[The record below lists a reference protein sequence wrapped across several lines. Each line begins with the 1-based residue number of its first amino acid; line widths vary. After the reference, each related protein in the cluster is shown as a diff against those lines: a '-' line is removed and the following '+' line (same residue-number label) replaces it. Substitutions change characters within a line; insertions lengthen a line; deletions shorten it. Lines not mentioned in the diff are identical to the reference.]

1 MLDKRNFYINGK
13 WVKPLKTN
21 DLEVINPSSEEPFAV
36 ISLGSKDDTDSAV
49 KAAKK
54 AFDKWKETSK
64 EERIKLLEK
73 LLTIYKKRSKEMSEA
88 ISMEM
93 GSPIDYSS
101 STHTTSGQSHL
112 EDFIL
117 RLKEF
122 NFEEHFDSK
131 SNNHISYEPIGV
143 CGLITPW
150 NWPINQIALKVIPAF
165 AAGCTMVLKPSEIAP
180 ISGMLFAE
188 MIDEAGFPSGV
199 FNLVNGDGAGVGTN
213 ISSHPDIDMISF
225 TGSTR
230 AGKLISKN
238 AADTIKRVCLEL
250 GGKGGNIVFADSYP
264 NAVRDGI
271 RNVMSNSGQSCDAPT
286 RMLVEKSI
294 YEKAIKEA
302 ANEANKIKVDIA
314 SKKGDHI
321 GPVVSK
327 VQYDKIINLIKSGI
341 DEGATLATG
350 GPELPNNL
358 NKGYF
363 IKPTIFTNV
372 TNDMEIAKKE
382 IFGPVLSIIPFETE
396 EEAIKITNDTEYG
409 LGNYLQTE
417 DKKKAKRVAKK
428 LRSGIVYINGKAAD
442 SGTPFGGYRQS
453 GNGRE
458 GGTWGLEEGG
468 KLRRYAHIGTGNYN
482 PATARVYTDFGLL
495 TSHRQ
500 ITRDI
505 ADIFNRMT
513 GFARPPRYRSL
524 LVAPHHMRKHL
535 LKRIRRETKHAKKG
549 EPASMLFK
557 CNALTDPEI
566 IDTLYEASRAGVQI
580 DLLVRGVCCLVPG
593 VPDQSQ
599 TIRVR
604 SVVGR
609 FLEHS
614 RAYWFEN
621 GGKHELYI
629 GSADLMQRNLD
640 RRVEVLTPVVD
651 PDIARTIRTRIL
663 DLYLEDC
670 ERSRVLQ
677 SDGEYV
683 RLRGDEP
690 GLDVQESLLEA
701 KRR

>member
-1 MLDKRNFYINGK
+1 MLNKRNFYISGK
-13 WVKPLKTN
+13 WVAPFKEK
-21 DLEVINPSSEEPFAV
+21 DFKVINPSSEEPFAT
-36 ISLGSKDDTDSAV
+36 ISLGGKEDLDAAV
-49 KAAKK
+49 KVAKN
-54 AFDKWKETSK
+54 AFIKWKETTK
-64 EERIKLLEK
+64 EERINLLDK
-73 LLTIYKKRSKEMSEA
+73 LLTIYKKRSNEMSEA

-93 GSPIDYSS
+93 GSPIDYSI

-122 NFEEHFDSK
+122 DFEEHFDSK
-131 SNNHISYEPIGV
+131 SNNYLSYEPIGV

-150 NWPINQIALKVIPAF
+150 NWPINQIALKVVPAL
-165 AAGCTMVLKPSEIAP
+165 AAGCTMILKPSEIAP
-180 ISGMLFAE
+180 ISAMLFAE

-199 FNLVNGDGAGVGTN
+199 FNLVNGDGTGVGTHM
-213 ISSHPDIDMISF
+213 SGHPDIDMISF

-294 YEKAIKEA
+294 YERAIKEA
-302 ANEANKIKVDIA
+302 ADEANKIKVDIA
-314 SKKGDHI
+314 TKKGNHI

-327 VQYDKIINLIKSGI
+327 IQYDKIINLIKNGI
-341 DEGATLATG
+341 KEGATLAAG
-350 GPELPNNL
+350 GPDLPNNL

-417 DKKKAKRVAKK
+417 DKEKAKRVAKK

-458 GGTWGLEEGG
+458 GGTWGLEE
-468 KLRRYAHIGTGNYN
+468 
-482 PATARVYTDFGLL
+482 
-495 TSHRQ
+495 
-500 ITRDI
+500 
-505 ADIFNRMT
+505 
-513 GFARPPRYRSL
+513 
-524 LVAPHHMRKHL
+524 
-535 LKRIRRETKHAKKG
+535 
-549 EPASMLFK
+549 
-557 CNALTDPEI
+557 
-566 IDTLYEASRAGVQI
+566 
-580 DLLVRGVCCLVPG
+580 
-593 VPDQSQ
+593 
-599 TIRVR
+599 
-604 SVVGR
+604 
-609 FLEHS
+609 
-614 RAYWFEN
+614 
-621 GGKHELYI
+621 
-629 GSADLMQRNLD
+629 
-640 RRVEVLTPVVD
+640 
-651 PDIARTIRTRIL
+651 
-663 DLYLEDC
+663 YLE
-670 ERSRVLQ
+670 VKTIT
-677 SDGEYV
+677 GW
-683 RLRGDEP
+683 
-690 GLDVQESLLEA
+690 
-701 KRR
+701 K